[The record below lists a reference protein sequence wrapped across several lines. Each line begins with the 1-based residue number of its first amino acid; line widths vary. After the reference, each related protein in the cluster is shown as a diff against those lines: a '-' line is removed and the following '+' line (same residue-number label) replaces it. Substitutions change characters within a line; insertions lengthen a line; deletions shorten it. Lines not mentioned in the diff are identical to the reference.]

1 MIKYKIEVIPELKKH
16 GYSAYRIRKEKIIG
30 ESQMQKIRDG
40 ELASKEVLNKI
51 CEILNCQP
59 GELLEYVPNSDQKKK
74 PPGNNPQGCISLQI
88 HAD

>member
-51 CEILNCQP
+51 CEMLNCQP
-59 GELLEYVPNSDQKKK
+59 GDLLEYVPDDKKK
-74 PPGNNPQGCISLQI
+74 EAPRE
-88 HAD
+88 